1 MSELVPVRRVPRF
14 AEGEV
19 LGPESPR
26 ERAYADP
33 TYFAKHVYM
42 MPEFEMESR
51 GHQVHKIQCLHRRR
65 CYYYREWTCGDC
77 GTKL

>member
-1 MSELVPVRRVPRF
+1 MSALVKVERQI
-14 AEGEV
+14 EGEV
-19 LGPESPR
+19 LAPESPR
-26 ERAYADP
+26 ERALRDP
-33 TYFAKHVYM
+33 VYFVKNVFM

-51 GHQVHKIQCLHRRR
+51 SHQVHEVQCSHRRR